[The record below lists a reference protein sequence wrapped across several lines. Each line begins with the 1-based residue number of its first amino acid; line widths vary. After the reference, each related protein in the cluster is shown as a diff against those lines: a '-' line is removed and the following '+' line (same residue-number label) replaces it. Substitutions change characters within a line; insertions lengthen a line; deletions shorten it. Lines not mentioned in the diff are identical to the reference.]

1 MRRYGDLRQL
11 KERRISARFRGI
23 DIKARTSMVSRLD
36 RLSQGR
42 FIYQTASRCINENLP
57 LLGLCQKFP
66 IKHSGSLGSLWQ
78 VNGHEIGTRHQF
90 FQLNQFHAQ
99 RRRASRV
106 GIGIV
111 RDNGRLKGLQ
121 ALGKEL
127 ANVPKANN
135 ADGLSVDLH
144 TLERRALPLP
154 FAQGLVSRW
163 YLARRR

>member
-1 MRRYGDLRQL
+1 MRGHGDLRQL

-23 DIKARTSMVSRLD
+23 NVKARTSMRSRLD
-36 RLSQGR
+36 RLSQSR
-42 FIYQTASRCINENLP
+42 FIYQTSSRCVNENLSW
-57 LLGLCQKFP
+57 LRLGQKFP
-66 IKHSGSLGSLWQ
+66 IKHSGRLRSLWQ

-121 ALGKEL
+121 TLGKEL
-127 ANVPKANN
+127 ANVSEADN
-135 ADGLSVDLH
+135 ADGLSVDLYAF
-144 TLERRALPLP
+144 ERRALPLP
-154 FAQGLVSRW
+154 FAQGLVGRW
-163 YLARRR
+163 